1 MGQSPDIK
9 SFLAQKKLE
18 IGARKSMKVGNNS
31 TTTSTLNNKISPV
44 NNTLHGGKLRDTEL
58 QHSWD
63 KGDTALQRDF
73 VNLPNIKSELP
84 DRIRSNNNNT

>member
-1 MGQSPDIK
+1 MQVGPECGNNKKPKKKHLKVGQSPDIK

-44 NNTLHGGKLRDTEL
+44 NNTLHGGKLRDTE
-58 QHSWD
+58 
-63 KGDTALQRDF
+63 
-73 VNLPNIKSELP
+73 
-84 DRIRSNNNNT
+84 